1 MTSDA
6 KIGLLLGLV
15 FIFIIAFLIN
25 GLPTFR
31 SGKNNNELIVN
42 SYNETSGI
50 GKIPREVIR
59 QTEQGM
65 HAQKELSGEGQ
76 PSPKENERHYRYIGP
91 LPSNGLVGKRTDES
105 APPIPSNPQIPA
117 KANEVDK
124 PTMPTLP
131 KRYVVAAGDNLSII
145 AKRFYG
151 PEEGNRIANINRI
164 FQANR
169 HLLKSE
175 DEVYEGQEIL
185 IPALSGFRGNKPDSI
200 LNHPTLEP
208 AEFIGKRHLPD
219 DGTKAKQGGYYVVQ
233 EDDNLWRI
241 AAKRLGDGSRYK
253 EIARLNVDVLKD
265 EDYLLVGTRLKMPAR

>member
-6 KIGLLLGLV
+6 KVGLLLGLV

-65 HAQKELSGEGQ
+65 HAQKELPGEGQ

-91 LPSNGLVGKRTDES
+91 LPSNGLVGKRNDES
-105 APPIPSNPQIPA
+105 GPLIPVNPQFPA
-117 KANEVDK
+117 QSNEVHK
-124 PTMPTLP
+124 PSIVTLP

-169 HLLKSE
+169 RLLKSV
-175 DEVYEGQEIL
+175 DEVYEGQEIV
-185 IPALSGFRGNKPDSI
+185 IPALPGFRRNKPDSI

-208 AEFIGKRHLPD
+208 AGFIGKRHLPD
-219 DGTKAKQGGYYVVQ
+219 DIAKSKQSGYYVV
-233 EDDNLWRI
+233 EGDDNLWRI

-253 EIARLNVDVLKD
+253 EIARLNADVLED
-265 EDYLLVGTRLKMPAR
+265 EDHLLVGTRLKMPAR